1 MIRIEDVVRKVE
13 RFHPDADIDLLRR
26 AYIFS
31 AKEHKDQVRASGEP
45 YLIHP
50 LTVAEILADMRMDVV
65 TVSTGL
71 LHDVVED
78 TLTTLA
84 DIEKYFGKDV
94 AHLVDGVTKISN
106 LGKKSISKE
115 EAQAENLRK
124 MVLAMVDDIRVVLV
138 KLADR
143 LHNMRTL
150 QFLKPEKRK
159 RIAQETLDVYAPI
172 AHRLGMG
179 KLRGELEDLA
189 LQYLDPDGYAR
200 LREEVESQRASTEAF
215 LEEVRT
221 RIAEKL
227 NEEGVPFVRIDGRI
241 KRLYSIYQK
250 LQRQKI
256 PLDKVYDMAAV
267 RIITKE
273 DGDCYYAL
281 GVMHKYWKPFQ
292 DRIKDFIAV
301 PRENGYQSLHTSV
314 IGEEG
319 HHFEVQI
326 RTEEMH
332 RIAEEGIAAHWKYK
346 EGKGSD
352 NSEDEMMNWL
362 RRLVEWQQDTA
373 SAVDFMQAFKLDLFP
388 KEVYA
393 FTPKGKVVQLPRNS
407 TPIDFAYAIH
417 TEVGNTCTG
426 AKVGG
431 RIVPLKYEIKNG
443 DVIEI
448 LTTPGHKPSRDWLN
462 FATTSRAKSKIKHWL
477 TEQQRE
483 KSIEVGRKLFEKEA
497 QRLRLKTKTVLGSD
511 QLNQV
516 LSDQGIAKLEDM
528 FAAIGYGKLL
538 PRTVL
543 LRFIAPEELEKIE
556 QGKQT
561 RLQQVGDKVTQVVRK
576 ALRLG
581 DDSIVIKGI
590 DEVLVYR
597 TRCCNPIRGEEIIG
611 YITLGKGVAVHRK
624 TCKNVANLLVNRER
638 VVEVDWAGADGKAN
652 GKPEQYAVKLVVTTE
667 DRQGMLAALANAIA
681 DIKTN
686 ITEARTEIF
695 NDGSAQI
702 DITVD
707 ISDVKHLD
715 RVARAL
721 KGVAGVMAV
730 ERAENVRQAASLSQA

>member
-13 RFHPDADIDLLRR
+13 RNHPDADIDLLRR

-31 AKEHKDQVRASGEP
+31 AKEHKEQVRASGEP

-50 LTVAEILADMRMDVV
+50 LSVAEILADMRMDVV

-78 TLTTLA
+78 TLTTLD

-106 LGKKSISKE
+106 LGKKSKE

-124 MVLAMVDDIRVVLV
+124 MVLAMVDDIRVVVV

-150 QFLKPEKRK
+150 QYLKPEKRK

-172 AHRLGMG
+172 AHRLGMS
-179 KLRGELEDLA
+179 KLRAELEDLA
-189 LQYLDPDGYAR
+189 FQFLDPEAYAR
-200 LREEVESQRASTEAF
+200 LKAEVERRRAATEVF
-215 LEEVRT
+215 LEDVKK
-221 RIAEKL
+221 RIAERL
-227 NEEGVPFVRIDGRI
+227 NEEDVSFVRIDGRI
-241 KRLYSIYQK
+241 KRLYSIYLK
-250 LQRQKI
+250 LERQKI
-256 PLDKVYDMAAV
+256 PLEKVYDLAAI

-273 DGDCYYAL
+273 TRDCYYAL

-292 DRIKDFIAV
+292 DRIKDFIAM

-314 IGEEG
+314 IGDES

-332 RIAEEGIAAHWKYK
+332 RVAEEGIAAHWKYK
-346 EGKGSD
+346 EGKGAD
-352 NSEDEMMNWL
+352 GNDDERIKWL
-362 RRLVEWQQDTA
+362 RRMVEESQQETPN
-373 SAVDFMQAFKLDLFP
+373 AVDFVQSFKLDLHP

-393 FTPKGKVVQLPRNS
+393 FTPKGKVIQLPRS
-407 TPIDFAYAIH
+407 ATPVDFAYAIH
-417 TEVGNTCTG
+417 TEVGNQCTG
-426 AKVGG
+426 AKVNG
-431 RIVPLKYEIKNG
+431 RIVPLKYQIQNG

-448 LTTPGHKPSRDWLN
+448 FTSSGHKPSRDWLN
-462 FATTSRAKSKIKHWL
+462 FAITSRARNKIKHWL
-477 TEQQRE
+477 TEQQRA

-497 QRLRLKTKTVLGSD
+497 QRLRLKTRQMLESE
-511 QLNQV
+511 QMNQV
-516 LSDQGIAKLEDM
+516 LSDQGYAKLDDL
-528 FAAIGYGKLL
+528 FAAMGYGKVL

-543 LRFIAPEELEKIE
+543 ARFIAPEELEKIE
-556 QGKQT
+556 QTKT
-561 RLQQVGDKVTQVVRK
+561 TKFEQVSQAVKK

-597 TRCCNPIRGEEIIG
+597 ARCCNPIRGEEIIG

-624 TCKNVANLLVNRER
+624 SCKNVANLMVNRER
-638 VVEVDWAGADGKAN
+638 VVEVDWAGSEPKGDGKLD
-652 GKPEQYAVKLVVTTE
+652 QYAVKLVVTTE
-667 DRQGMLAALANAIA
+667 DRQGMLAALTNAIA
-681 DIKTN
+681 NIKTN

-707 ISDVKHLD
+707 IADVKHLD
-715 RVARAL
+715 RVLGAL
-721 KGVAGVMAV
+721 KGVEGVITVA
-730 ERAENVRQAASLSQA
+730 RAEAQAQNGKM